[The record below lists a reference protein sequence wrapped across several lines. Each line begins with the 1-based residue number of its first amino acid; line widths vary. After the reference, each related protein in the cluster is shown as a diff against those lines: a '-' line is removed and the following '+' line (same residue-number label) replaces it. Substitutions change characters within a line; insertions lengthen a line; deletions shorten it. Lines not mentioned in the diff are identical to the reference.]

1 MKRFI
6 SSSCISTIIIGVS
19 LVLSICYLVSGNPP
33 KPAITAESNAALV
46 ELCWGLRVSV
56 EDRPVSASTIWTLGV
71 LSRGGD
77 QHAEIVGGYSS
88 MRELS
93 PEARHGLCTRL
104 SKLKGSEPETPAPA
118 VNSETKG

>member
-6 SSSCISTIIIGVS
+6 SSSCISTVIISTS
-19 LVLSICYLVSGNPP
+19 LVLSICYLTSGTQP
-33 KPAITAESNAALV
+33 KPKPTVESNAALM

-56 EDRPVSASTIWTLGV
+56 EDKPVSASTVWTLGV
-71 LSRGGD
+71 LARGSD

-104 SKLKGSEPETPAPA
+104 SKLKGSEPETPAHT
-118 VNSETKG
+118 VNSKTQD